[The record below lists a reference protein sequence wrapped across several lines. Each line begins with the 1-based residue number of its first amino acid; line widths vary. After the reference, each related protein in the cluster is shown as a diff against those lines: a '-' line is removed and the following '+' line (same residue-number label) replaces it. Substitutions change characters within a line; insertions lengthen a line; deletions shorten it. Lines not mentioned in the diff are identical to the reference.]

1 MLAGLTSRGLLAVN
15 DSSKPN
21 SDKQTAFASIWNLP
35 QKVAGQMDISGTAVC
50 MPRDASR
57 DDVLAHLNKLHAYV
71 NFRFDFPHSSRTI
84 SHCTSPFNLRLQF
97 FKRVE
102 CNGTDSNVVKDPV
115 EPKDEIRFFK
125 VRI

>member
-1 MLAGLTSRGLLAVN
+1 
-15 DSSKPN
+15 
-21 SDKQTAFASIWNLP
+21 
-35 QKVAGQMDISGTAVC
+35 MDISGTAVC

-115 EPKDEIRFFK
+115 EPKDEIRFPAPDWLCCNGSRWALK
-125 VRI
+125 VDEGGVRHQSDLRKNPS